1 MAITR
6 LVSPGRGP
14 NVKRLSACI
23 ARFCSGI
30 CELEVS
36 LPFLARAL
44 CAHSADAAT
53 ANASARASCWNLER
67 MGEGLDRTTR
77 SLELLN
83 NQQLLTQTWAKVV
96 SVAVTQGAIW
106 GKRCATHIET
116 LVGKTWITLR
126 GAEGAAHNVAFR
138 ASPNRCPNTN
148 REFSAASLITLS
160 ANCRTTHECLTLW
173 ALT

>member
-36 LPFLARAL
+36 LFFLARAT
-44 CAHSADAAT
+44 CAHSADATT
-53 ANASARASCWNLER
+53 ANASAGASCWNLER

-77 SLELLN
+77 FPKRLN
-83 NQQLLTQTWAKVV
+83 NQQLLTLISAKVV
-96 SVAVTQGAIW
+96 GVAVAGAPSW
-106 GKRCATHIET
+106 G
-116 LVGKTWITLR
+116 
-126 GAEGAAHNVAFR
+126 
-138 ASPNRCPNTN
+138 
-148 REFSAASLITLS
+148 
-160 ANCRTTHECLTLW
+160 
-173 ALT
+173 